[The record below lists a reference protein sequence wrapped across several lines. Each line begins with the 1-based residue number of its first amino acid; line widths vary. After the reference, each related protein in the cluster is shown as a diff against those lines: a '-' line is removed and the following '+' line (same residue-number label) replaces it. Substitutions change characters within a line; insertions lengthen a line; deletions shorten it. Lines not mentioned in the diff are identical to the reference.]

1 MDALRMTFLDTVPV
15 IDLATMDRAALRH
28 TIDAACREWGFFQ
41 VVHHGVPP
49 GLIAETHEQMRA
61 LFALPAEEKAAIRRT
76 AENAWGWNDQ
86 ELTKNQRDWKQ
97 IFDVGPSIDVG
108 PLAGNRPQWPAGL
121 PRFRP
126 VMEAFAKA
134 CEGVARVL
142 LAAISENLGM
152 PPDHL
157 DAAFPA
163 DHTSFL
169 RLNYY
174 PECTDPA
181 SIDSGLFPQHGHLGI
196 QHHTD
201 SGALTVLLQDDQP
214 GLQVWRDE
222 TWHIVAPRR
231 DALVINIGDVV
242 QVWSNDRYRAPV
254 HRVLASDRAERYSAP
269 YFFNPACETVYAP
282 LPSTWDEGDP
292 PRYRLIRWE
301 DFRAARAAGD
311 YADVGEEIQIAHYR
325 VR

>member
-1 MDALRMTFLDTVPV
+1 MTSLDTVPV
-15 IDLATMDRAALRH
+15 LDLATTDRAALRR
-28 TIDAACREWGFFQ
+28 TIDEACREWGFFQ
-41 VVHHGVPP
+41 VVHHGISPE
-49 GLIAETHEQMRA
+49 LIAGTHEQMRA

-97 IFDVGPSIDVG
+97 IFDVGPAIKVG

-126 VMEAFAKA
+126 VMEAFAQA
-134 CEGVARVL
+134 CERVARVL
-142 LAAISENLGM
+142 LATISENLGM

-163 DHTSFL
+163 HHTSFL

-174 PECTDPA
+174 PECADPA
-181 SIDSGLFPQHGHLGI
+181 ASDSGLFPRHGHLGI

-222 TWHIVAPRR
+222 TWHLVEPRP

-242 QVWSNDRYRAPV
+242 QVWSNDRYRAPL

-269 YFFNPACETVYAP
+269 YFFNPARETVYAP
-282 LPSTWDEGDP
+282 LPSTVGEGNP
-292 PRYRLIRWE
+292 ARYRSIRWE
-301 DFRAARAAGD
+301 EFRAARAAGD
-311 YADVGEEIQIAHYR
+311 YADIGEEVQIARYR